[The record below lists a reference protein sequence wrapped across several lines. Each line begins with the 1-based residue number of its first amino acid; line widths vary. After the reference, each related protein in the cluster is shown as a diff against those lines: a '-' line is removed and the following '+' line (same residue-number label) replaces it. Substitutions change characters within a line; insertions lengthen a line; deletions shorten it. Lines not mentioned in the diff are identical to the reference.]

1 MNRPGHISISGATGT
16 GKSSLARA
24 LLFVRGATRRLILD
38 PLDEYESSAAVSC
51 VSRREL
57 HDALNGFG
65 DGTSEGEFSVRYVP
79 EEPEA
84 DAAGY
89 LAEWAMHLGDCT
101 LMIDEAHEA
110 AARNACAPALLRAV
124 KRGRHRGVAVW
135 IISQRPADIHPSL
148 RAELQGTEA
157 WYLRLAEHRDLEIL
171 SARRG
176 PKFSE
181 RVSLLP
187 ELHALRLTP
196 LDQNP
201 EEWKVKFRTN
211 SPIPRLIRVG
221 KRTDAAFVR
230 DSGEHDA

>member
-1 MNRPGHISISGATGT
+1 MNRPGHLSISGATGT

-24 LLFVRGATRRLILD
+24 LLFVRDAFRRDLLD
-38 PLDEYESSAAVSC
+38 PLDEYESSAAISC
-51 VSRREL
+51 ASRRDVHNAHAEIE
-57 HDALNGFG
+57 
-65 DGTSEGEFSVRYVP
+65 DGAPYSIRYVP

-89 LAEWAMHLGDCT
+89 LAEWAMHAGDCT

-124 KRGRHRGVAVW
+124 KRGRHRGVSVW

-221 KRTDAAFVR
+221 KRTDKAFIR
-230 DSGEHDA
+230 DSGEHDV

>member
-1 MNRPGHISISGATGT
+1 MNRPGHLSISGATGT

-24 LLFVRGATRRLILD
+24 LLFTRGATRRLILD
-38 PLDEYESSAAVSC
+38 PLDEYESSATECARDRNDVHNAVIG
-51 VSRREL
+51 EE
-57 HDALNGFG
+57 G
-65 DGTSEGEFSVRYVP
+65 DFSVRYVP
-79 EEPEA
+79 EESEA

-124 KRGRHRGVAVW
+124 KRGRHRGVSVW

-221 KRTDAAFVR
+221 KRTDKAFIR
-230 DSGEHDA
+230 DSGEHDV